1 MVLTQKVCVQLQE
14 GRSLCFVVPAPC
26 PSMHANQRMQKT
38 TVQFTGG
45 KAKKK
50 KPTPKP
56 TAVTAATIASV
67 TMEQLW

>member
-50 KPTPKP
+50 KLTPKP